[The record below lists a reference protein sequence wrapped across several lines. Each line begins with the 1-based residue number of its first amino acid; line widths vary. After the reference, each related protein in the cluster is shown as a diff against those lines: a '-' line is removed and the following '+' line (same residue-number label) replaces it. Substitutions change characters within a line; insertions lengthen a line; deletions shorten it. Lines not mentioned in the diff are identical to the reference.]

1 MRQRN
6 QKLTPQEKDALKGRI
21 FDQLGLPQPVSS
33 SPERPPAAI
42 WRWMAAAAVLILLS
56 VPAYLLL
63 RERPAVD
70 KKQLLAWN
78 AVRTGQGETRRIILP
93 DSSVVMLNAESVLS
107 WPADFSSDTSRQ
119 VSLTGN
125 AFFSVRKRPQQ
136 RNFTVHTQ
144 SLAIAV
150 LGTEFN
156 VNARTGATEVALVKG
171 KVNVTRS
178 GTSSV
183 AAVLHP
189 GEKIRLDT
197 GNSKLIQSAMN
208 SSLYSAWTENK
219 WNFTR
224 TRLDDILSLV
234 QAYYGVKPVFENE
247 RRRGLKITASI
258 TVGSLGDLVAVI
270 ENTLQIRIIAENNQL
285 LVL

>member
-1 MRQRN
+1 
-6 QKLTPQEKDALKGRI
+6 
-21 FDQLGLPQPVSS
+21 
-33 SPERPPAAI
+33 
-42 WRWMAAAAVLILLS
+42 
-56 VPAYLLL
+56 
-63 RERPAVD
+63 
-70 KKQLLAWN
+70 
-78 AVRTGQGETRRIILP
+78 
-93 DSSVVMLNAESVLS
+93 MLNAESVLS